1 MVVSGMK
8 SGPSNEGSSDP
19 QYATDVFDAEV
30 AQAEVDRSYLLIF
43 ENNTSNVV
51 SLPRTGDLL
60 IGRAKDADV
69 RLSDTSVSRNHA
81 RLSMMGGTARI
92 IDLGSQ
98 NGTFVNGERIAG
110 TRALLSGD
118 VLTICTVSL
127 VYHTSAR
134 APVAELVVDIDA
146 LRRQME
152 NEVDRAITYHRPFA
166 VVAIAAPADESDRWN
181 VARSLQP
188 IVRRLDH
195 LAWSGGAHGYIL
207 LPETGPDEAT
217 SYALGVLDALLQVN
231 PRASVG
237 YAACPLH
244 GCDVDTLL
252 AGARSALDG
261 ATPGS
266 VHSAENAYRRL
277 ELGDRAVI
285 IADEAMSRLYA
296 LLERLAAVDLP
307 VLIYGETGTGKDLA
321 AAAVHWMS
329 ARRDEPMVTLNCAAI
344 PETLLEGELFGYAR
358 GAFSGATADKQGLFE
373 AADGGTAFLDEIAEL
388 SPGAQAKLLR
398 VLETGKLT
406 RLGEVV
412 ERSINVRFVAA
423 TNRDLKAAV
432 GQGRFR
438 EDLYFRLSGAGV
450 WLPPLRDRKREL
462 LILAQT
468 FLTEAAARAGRPNM
482 TLSEDAM
489 QVLAAY
495 TWPGN
500 VRELKNAIEYVA
512 ATATGDT
519 VEAWHIERRLYPEEL
534 GETPPTARLDP
545 QSTAAT
551 DEVVEFRPIKEEIRE
566 LERRRIAQALAAAD
580 GNQTRAAALIS
591 MPLRTFVTKIKQYDL
606 TEGAK
611 TPR

>member
-1 MVVSGMK
+1 MK
-8 SGPSNEGSSDP
+8 TEGSSDP

-30 AQAEVDRSYLLIF
+30 ALAEVDRSYLLIF
-43 ENNTSNVV
+43 ENNTTTVV

-69 RLSDTSVSRNHA
+69 RLSDTSVSRNHVK
-81 RLSMMGGTARI
+81 LSMMGGTARVH
-92 IDLGSQ
+92 DLGSQ
-98 NGTFVNGERIAG
+98 NGTLVNGERIAG

-118 VLTICTVSL
+118 VLTVCSVSI

-134 APVAELVVDIDA
+134 APVTELVVDIDA
-146 LRRQME
+146 FRRQMD
-152 NEVDRAITYHRPFA
+152 NEVDRAIAHQRPFA
-166 VVAIAAPADESDRWN
+166 VIAIGAPADMSDRWS

-195 LAWSGGAHGYIL
+195 LAWSGGNHGFVL
-207 LPETGPDEAT
+207 LPETGPAEVAA
-217 SYALGVLDALLQVN
+217 YALRVLDALLRVN
-231 PRASVG
+231 PRATVG

-252 AGARSALDG
+252 AGARSAVDG

-266 VHSAENAYRRL
+266 VRSAERAYRVL
-277 ELGDRAVI
+277 ELGDRAVV

-329 ARRDEPMVTLNCAAI
+329 ARREEPMVTLNCAAI
-344 PETLLEGELFGYAR
+344 PDTLLEAELFGHAK
-358 GAFSGATADKQGLFE
+358 GAFSGAIADKCGLLE

-412 ERSINVRFVAA
+412 ERSIDVRFVAA
-423 TNRDLKAAV
+423 TNRDLKAEV
-432 GQGRFR
+432 SEGRFR

-468 FLTEAAARAGRPNM
+468 FLTEAGARVGRPGM
-482 TLSEDAM
+482 TLSEDAI
-489 QVLAAY
+489 QILAAH

-500 VRELKNAIEYVA
+500 VRELKNAMEYVA
-512 ATATGDT
+512 ATATGDIVDGWH
-519 VEAWHIERRLYPEEL
+519 VECRLYPEES
-534 GETPPTARLDP
+534 GETPPPTRLD
-545 QSTAAT
+545 SHADAA
-551 DEVVEFRPIKEEIRE
+551 DDAAVEFRPIKEEIRE

-580 GNQTRAAALIS
+580 GNQTRAAALIR
-591 MPLRTFVTKIKQYDL
+591 MPLRTFVTKINQFGLLDS
-606 TEGAK
+606 TK
-611 TPR
+611 TSG